1 MFLTLTDAARRIGVP
16 KLILVAW
23 IENGRIAAYVDP
35 RTHRRV
41 VKNSD
46 VAEYLK
52 SNPPAAARVIVQS
65 GRQSEGPQ

>member
-1 MFLTLTDAARRIGVP
+1 MFLTLTEAARRIGVP

-41 VKNSD
+41 VKAFD
-46 VAEYLK
+46 VAEFLR
-52 SNPPAAARVIVQS
+52 SNPPAAARVIVRADQRH
-65 GRQSEGPQ
+65 GA